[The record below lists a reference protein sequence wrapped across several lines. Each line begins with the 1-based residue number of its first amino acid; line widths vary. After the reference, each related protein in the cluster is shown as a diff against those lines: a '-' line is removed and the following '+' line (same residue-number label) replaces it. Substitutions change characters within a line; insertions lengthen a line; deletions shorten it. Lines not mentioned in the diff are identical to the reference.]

1 MGEPAADV
9 AIKKVKDRAV
19 RYTFVMTLLALLA
32 GAVGFVSGVGEGFW
46 KSAAPYAAFLVGAT
60 TTVVGF
66 YKFTNERAYKAHW
79 SVPRMQGST
88 GEGHPTSRYFNHNSL
103 IRAGRI
109 NPCQICYVVRPSPF
123 SRPLLLLPCRSSAP
137 GSVRQS
143 RWIAPV
149 DSSGIRLPTPARR
162 HSRRKTV
169 RPVSTGTRCPMCAV
183 RWVSSSPAGA
193 TPVHRRRNHLGVHN
207 PIQQHISLK

>member
-66 YKFTNERAYKAHW
+66 YKFTNERAYKAH
-79 SVPRMQGST
+79 QIGSYERPIDSAAESRDANA
-88 GEGHPTSRYFNHNSL
+88 GPSFTSAY
-103 IRAGRI
+103 
-109 NPCQICYVVRPSPF
+109 PPPSPLWLQ
-123 SRPLLLLPCRSSAP
+123 RGRLRRTRRNA
-137 GSVRQS
+137 
-143 RWIAPV
+143 ATPV
-149 DSSGIRLPTPARR
+149 PHSTRGIRR
-162 HSRRKTV
+162 V
-169 RPVSTGTRCPMCAV
+169 AV
-183 RWVSSSPAGA
+183 RGTTAVGKRLDESPYTAWLRDQRRTIRRAARYASWVSSTTAIAFFNPY
-193 TPVHRRRNHLGVHN
+193 TPQNRPGPRPGCRHSSGTMC
-207 PIQQHISLK
+207 